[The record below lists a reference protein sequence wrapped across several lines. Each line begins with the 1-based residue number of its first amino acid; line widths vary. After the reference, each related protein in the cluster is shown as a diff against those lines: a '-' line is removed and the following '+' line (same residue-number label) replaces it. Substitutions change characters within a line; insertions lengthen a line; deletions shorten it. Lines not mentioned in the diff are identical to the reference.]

1 MYYCKVRNKDANL
14 VISEFTCSTLVSSL
28 LCNLGHL
35 HHGQLSKNKNL
46 KAVIFGFFSIVTICA
61 MHLSNIT
68 FSRSQTPEEQNSLSS

>member
-1 MYYCKVRNKDANL
+1 MYYCKVRNKDAKL
-14 VISEFTCSTLVSSL
+14 GISEFTCSTLVSSL

-35 HHGQLSKNKNL
+35 HHGHPSKDKNL
-46 KAVIFGFFSIVTICA
+46 KAFIFGFFSISICA